1 MIPEAL
7 LIRKSDGNLVPFD
20 PEKLR
25 ASLERSDAAPHVV
38 EWILDDVDRLLVPGM
53 STRTIYREAFNRL
66 RQKSRHAAGRYR
78 LKRALLDLGPSG
90 YPLEHF
96 VGKLMEHQGFS
107 TEVGGVHA
115 GRCVSHEVDVWA
127 KGSQTLRIMEC
138 KFHSDVKRKSSIQT
152 ALYVQARYQD
162 LVSNL
167 SSDEAALTPVAY
179 VVTNTRFTSEAV
191 EYGRCMGMELISW
204 DQPRT
209 GNLKQWIDESGFH
222 PLTCLSSLN
231 RSEKRALLDAGSVL
245 CSELTATLLERAG
258 VPAKKHEKVLS
269 ECTSI
274 VEERTH

>member
-1 MIPEAL
+1 MMPEAL

-38 EWILDDVDRLLVPGM
+38 EWILDDIDRLLVPGM
-53 STRTIYREAFNRL
+53 STRTIYREAFKRL

-96 VGKLMEHQGFS
+96 VGKLMEQQGFA
-107 TEVGGVHA
+107 TQVGVMRP
-115 GRCVSHEVDVWA
+115 GRCVNHEVDVWA

-138 KFHSDVKRKSSIQT
+138 KFHSDVKRKSAIQT
-152 ALYVQARYQD
+152 ALYVQARFQD

-167 SSDEAALTPVAY
+167 TSDEAALTPVAY
-179 VVTNTRFTSEAV
+179 VVTNTRFTSEAM
-191 EYGRCMGMELISW
+191 EYGRCMGMQLIGW

-245 CSELTATLLERAG
+245 CSELTPPLLESAG